1 MAELKC
7 AVQNCSYNANERCS
21 KGDIM
26 VGGKHAS
33 CSAETCCES
42 FTEKKGDS
50 FKSAVEHPSEYISI
64 DCEAAKCMYNEN
76 YKCTASRV
84 DIRAAEHVIAR
95 KRHVQHLTESK
106 KNSEGGLNRPGVSV
120 AMHMSEH
127 NNDRTF
133 R

>member
-1 MAELKC
+1 MIAKLQNACKMKIISVQHLVLIFV
-7 AVQNCSYNANERCS
+7 AV
-21 KGDIM
+21 
-26 VGGKHAS
+26 
-33 CSAETCCES
+33 
-42 FTEKKGDS
+42 
-50 FKSAVEHPSEYISI
+50 
-64 DCEAAKCMYNEN
+64 
-76 YKCTASRV
+76 
-84 DIRAAEHVIAR
+84 EHVIAR

>member
-42 FTEKKGDS
+42 FTENKGDS

-64 DCEAAKCMYNEN
+64 DCEAAKPCWPP
-76 YKCTASRV
+76 ASFSASGK
-84 DIRAAEHVIAR
+84 DHALKAAHCQ
-95 KRHVQHLTESK
+95 KESRL
-106 KNSEGGLNRPGVSV
+106 GC
-120 AMHMSEH
+120 
-127 NNDRTF
+127 
-133 R
+133 

>member
-42 FTEKKGDS
+42 FTEKKEQRWLLI
-50 FKSAVEHPSEYISI
+50 SA
-64 DCEAAKCMYNEN
+64 
-76 YKCTASRV
+76 
-84 DIRAAEHVIAR
+84 
-95 KRHVQHLTESK
+95 
-106 KNSEGGLNRPGVSV
+106 KNSV
-120 AMHMSEH
+120 AAYS
-127 NNDRTF
+127 F
-133 R
+133 

>member
-1 MAELKC
+1 MELENNRIIVSTNKKPPLAAFEKLCNVACSVLNTRALREPNYYLNKNSASAHTIAVQRKGGNSMAELKC

-64 DCEAAKCMYNEN
+64 DCEAAK
-76 YKCTASRV
+76 
-84 DIRAAEHVIAR
+84 
-95 KRHVQHLTESK
+95 
-106 KNSEGGLNRPGVSV
+106 
-120 AMHMSEH
+120 
-127 NNDRTF
+127 
-133 R
+133 